1 MKSVLITP
9 EGIQKNLKNIK
20 PLDAI
25 CEYIWNGF
33 DAFAT
38 QVEVEL
44 HRNKMGLINMIT
56 IRDNGCGINY
66 DELKYKFQPFNDS
79 KKAWEKRDWSSDIFC
94 IFSDGKVGYCIS
106 KRWGYI

>member
-9 EGIQKNLKNIK
+9 EGIQKNLQNIK

-44 HRNKMGLINMIT
+44 NRNKS
-56 IRDNGCGINY
+56 R
-66 DELKYKFQPFNDS
+66 
-79 KKAWEKRDWSSDIFC
+79 
-94 IFSDGKVGYCIS
+94 
-106 KRWGYI
+106 